1 VIEAVVM
8 PAPEQPL
15 ELRRFPEPEL
25 EAGAV
30 LLRTLG
36 SEVCG
41 TDVHLWHGRLAGVPY
56 PIIPGH
62 VSVGEVVATGGDVAD
77 VDGRRLSAG
86 DIVTFLDVYGSCG
99 RCWYCTVAHATTRCP
114 NRRVYGITLSA
125 DEGLLGGWGE
135 YIYLRPGVH
144 IMSVPAS
151 LPWTTLLAAGC
162 GLPTALHALEQAEVA
177 FGDTVVVQGSGPVGL
192 SAAILAQLR
201 GAGKVIV
208 VGGPALRLDMA
219 RRLGADEVVDIG
231 VTDTTARHAAI
242 LELTH
247 GRGADITI
255 EATGVAAAVPEGM
268 RLTRDAGRYVVVG
281 QYTDAGEARFNPH
294 LDLNR
299 KHLDV
304 RGCWGSDAG
313 HVYRAL
319 QVLARYHTRFPW
331 SEFISGHYAL
341 PQAQAALED
350 VAAQRVVKALIV
362 PDVALIPG
370 TAPA

>member
-1 VIEAVVM
+1 MIQAVVM
-8 PAPEQPL
+8 PAPEAPL
-15 ELRRFPEPEL
+15 AVREFAEPRL
-25 EAGAV
+25 EPGAV

-62 VSVGEVVATGGDVAD
+62 VSVGTVAATGGTVAD
-77 VDGRRLSAG
+77 VDGRPLAVG
-86 DIVTFLDVYGSCG
+86 DVVTFLDVYGSCG

-114 NRRVYGITLSA
+114 QRRVYGITLPA
-125 DEGLLGGWGE
+125 DEGLLGGWAE

-144 IMSVPAS
+144 IIS
-151 LPWTTLLAAGC
+151 LPAGLPWETFLAAGC
-162 GLPTALHALEQAEVA
+162 GLPTALHACERAEIG

-201 GAGKVIV
+201 GAGQVIV
-208 VGGPALRLDMA
+208 IGGPPHRLAMATRSGVDAVLAIGALDPAARLDA
-219 RRLGADEVVDIG
+219 VRD
-231 VTDTTARHAAI
+231 
-242 LELTH
+242 LTN
-247 GRGADITI
+247 GRGADVTI

-281 QYTDAGEARFNPH
+281 QYTDAGPATFNPH

-304 RGCWGSDAG
+304 RGCWGSDVS
-313 HVYRAL
+313 HVYRAV

-331 SEFISGHYAL
+331 SAFISKRYPLA
-341 PQAQAALED
+341 QAQDALED
-350 VAAQRVVKALIV
+350 VAAERVVKALIV
-362 PDVALIPG
+362 PQ
-370 TAPA
+370 